1 MTKLRLLTAIGGLAA
16 LASTASAASTID
28 EVFSEG
34 KVSLQT
40 RARYE
45 TASVPGLKDSNAA
58 TLRNRLGFTSGKF
71 SGFSFML
78 EGEDVTAL
86 DGDAYNQAGLNPG
99 GAGRP
104 VIADIEGTEV
114 NQSWLAY
121 NSEGHAAKFGR
132 QRFVL
137 DNVRFIGDVGWRQ
150 DMQTFDSFTYANSS
164 IDGVTATYGY
174 LWKIN
179 RIFAEE
185 RDWSSDSHVFNVSY
199 SKVPG
204 GKITGYGYV
213 FDFDNAAANSTAT
226 YGVSYAGSTKLE
238 GGTSLS
244 YRAEI
249 ATQSDYGNSPF
260 DYSATYYIGEL
271 GANFGSFKVLAGYEV
286 LGSDNGQGFKTPL
299 ATLHKFNGFA
309 DVFLGT
315 PPNGLQDLYFSAGIT
330 PTKGL
335 TLGAT
340 YHDFSADNGGTA
352 YGTEIDFVAVYKFA
366 DRFTGIAKYASYS
379 SDGYRSDIDRF
390 SVEIN
395 FAY

>member
-1 MTKLRLLTAIGGLAA
+1 MTKLCLYTAICGSAA
-16 LASTASAASTID
+16 LAFTASAASTID

-71 SGFSFML
+71 NGFSFML

-86 DGDAYNQAGLNPG
+86 DSDGYNQAGLNPG

-104 VIADIEGTEV
+104 VIADVEGTEI

-121 NSEGHAAKFGR
+121 NAEGHAAKLGR

-137 DNVRFIGDVGWRQ
+137 DNVRYIGDVGWRQ
-150 DMQTFDSFTYANSS
+150 DMQTFDSFTYANTSV
-164 IDGVTATYGY
+164 DGLTATYGY
-174 LWKIN
+174 FWQIN
-179 RIFAEE
+179 RIFSDK
-185 RDWSSDSHVFNVSY
+185 RDWDSDSHVFNLSY
-199 SKVPG
+199 AKVPG
-204 GKITGYGYV
+204 GKLTGYAYL

-226 YGVSYAGSTKLE
+226 YGASYAGSTKIEDGL
-238 GGTSLS
+238 TLT
-244 YRAEI
+244 YRAEV
-249 ATQSDYGNSPF
+249 ATQSDYGNSAF
-260 DYSATYYIGEL
+260 DYSTTYYIGEL
-271 GANFGSFKVLAGYEV
+271 GANFGSFKVLVGYEV
-286 LGSDNGQGFKTPL
+286 LGADNGQGFKTPL

-315 PPNGLQDLYFSAGIT
+315 PPDGLQDFYLSAGIT
-330 PTKGL
+330 PAKGL

-340 YHDFSADNGGTA
+340 YHDFSADSGGA
-352 YGTEIDFVAVYKFA
+352 NYGTEFDFVAVYKFA
-366 DRFTGIAKYASYS
+366 DRFTGVAKYASYD

-390 SVEIN
+390 SIEVN